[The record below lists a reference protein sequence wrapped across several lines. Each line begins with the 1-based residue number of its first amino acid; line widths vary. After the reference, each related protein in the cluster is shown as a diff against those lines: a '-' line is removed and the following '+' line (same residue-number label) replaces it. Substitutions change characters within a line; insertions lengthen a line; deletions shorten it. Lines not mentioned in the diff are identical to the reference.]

1 MRILAV
7 IFGSVLILLV
17 ALDAFETIVLP
28 RRVTRR
34 LRLAQLFYRAI
45 RVGWKSL
52 GHLVRAGARRDAFL
66 GYMGPL
72 SLLALL
78 AFWAVLFVFGFGLLL
93 WGLALPLGAPDK
105 TISFPTYLYLSGTTF
120 FTLGLGDQL
129 RPHHLPGVLAARVE
143 NLLAGRPRRFS
154 TNGSGTPAPQSR
166 RQERRGTTPAP
177 A

>member
-1 MRILAV
+1 MNRGTIVSQRRKTSVNKEEPMRIVAV
-7 IFGSVLILLV
+7 IFGMVLILLV

-52 GHLVRAGARRDAFL
+52 GHLLRAGARRDAFL

-72 SLLALL
+72 SLLGLF

-93 WGLALPLGAPDK
+93 WGLAQIGRA
-105 TISFPTYLYLSGTTF
+105 SC
-120 FTLGLGDQL
+120 
-129 RPHHLPGVLAARVE
+129 RERV
-143 NLLAGRPRRFS
+143 
-154 TNGSGTPAPQSR
+154 
-166 RQERRGTTPAP
+166 
-177 A
+177 